1 MVISAPQ
8 PKASEQRLG
17 EQRVVLQGVSW
28 EGYLQILNALPESRG
43 ARLTYDDEVFPQSLT
58 SFPVV

>member
-8 PKASEQRLG
+8 PKAAEQHWG